1 MPTPSELRAQ
11 CRLTKEAFARETD
24 PLAKRKL
31 ARQGFAL
38 AQLAQKIER
47 DEMAR
52 QSAQRLRA

>member
-1 MPTPSELRAQ
+1 MPTPSELRTQ

-24 PLAKRKL
+24 PMAKRKL
-31 ARQGFAL
+31 AQQGFAL

-52 QSAQRLRA
+52 NRARRLRA